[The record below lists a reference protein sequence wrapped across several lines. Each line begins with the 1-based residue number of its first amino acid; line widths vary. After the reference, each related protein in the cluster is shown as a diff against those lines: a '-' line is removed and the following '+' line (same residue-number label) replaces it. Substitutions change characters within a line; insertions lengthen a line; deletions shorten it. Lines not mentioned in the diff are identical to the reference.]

1 MAQAPI
7 TREQMQIAVDAVC
20 THGNVSAAARAL
32 DMPRPTFDHWY
43 QRAVHTGVKGSV
55 AGVDTGP
62 SALKAQLNVAQAR
75 LKSAEKERLTDEF
88 IKSRIC
94 KLVETPLSPPDWLT
108 KSRRGVDDLTGV
120 PTLFLSDVHHGEVV
134 RPEEIGGINEF
145 NVALSNARIR
155 TYIQVSI
162 ALLTEHL
169 AAPNYP
175 GVVLMLGGDMVSGD
189 IHEELANTNE
199 LEPIPAALDLTGT
212 LVWAIRT
219 LADKFG
225 KVYVVGVTGNH
236 GRTSRKP
243 RMKRRNHTN
252 FDWLIYQMLRMQFAE
267 DERITFQIPDG
278 PDAMFNV
285 YGTRYLLTHGDQF
298 RGGDGFAG
306 AVVPIARGDRK
317 KRAKHSR
324 LEKGYDVMC
333 IGHWHTYIHT
343 EEYVVNGSVKGYDE
357 YANAGN
363 FDPQEPI
370 QALWITHPVHGMTFR
385 MPVYLERK
393 AEGKRGA
400 WVEAA

>member
-7 TREQMQIAVDAVC
+7 SKEQMLTALKAVQE
-20 THGNVSAAARAL
+20 HGTVSAAARAINV
-32 DMPRPTFDHWY
+32 PRPNLARWY
-43 QRAVHTGVKGSV
+43 ERAKTDGMLSPAVTS
-55 AGVDTGP
+55 
-62 SALKAQLNVAQAR
+62 SADLKAQLNIALAR
-75 LKSAEKERLTDEF
+75 VKNAEKERLTDDF

-94 KLVETPLSPPDWLT
+94 KLVDTPLSPPDWVS
-108 KSRRGVDDLTGV
+108 KPSRKTDDLTGV
-120 PTLFLSDVHHGEVV
+120 PMLFLSDVHHGEVV
-134 RPEEIGGINEF
+134 RPEEIGHINSF
-145 NVALSNARIR
+145 DVTTSNARIR
-155 TYIQVSI
+155 TYIQVAI
-162 ALLTEHL
+162 ALLTKHL
-169 AAPNYP
+169 ANPKYP
-175 GVVLMLGGDMVSGD
+175 GCVLMLGGDMVSGS

-212 LVWAIRT
+212 LVWAINS

-225 KVYVVGVTGNH
+225 KVHVVGVTGNH

-243 RMKRRNHTN
+243 QAKRRNHTN
-252 FDWLIYQMLRMQFAE
+252 FDWLIYQMLRMQLKG
-267 DERITFQIPDG
+267 DKRVTFQIPDG
-278 PDAMFNV
+278 PDAMFSV

-333 IGHWHTYIHT
+333 LGHWHTYIHT

-385 MPVYLERK
+385 MPVYLDRK
-393 AEGKRGA
+393 ADGKQGP
-400 WVEAA
+400 WVKA